1 MKFLAQN
8 VDLTVGVLTFY
19 VQRVLHTKA
28 STLGIIK
35 ESLFSLQWLCS
46 IYMLDIF
53 LFFVLCFLKK
63 NSLFSVRIL
72 RSFAQI
78 FSQHF
83 ARIWASGGNCPP
95 DFLAPTLMHL
105 VRLSVKLE
113 QNKSRI
119 IWKKDRI
126 VIRFHC

>member
-53 LFFVLCFLKK
+53 FVFCPVFFKK
-63 NSLFSVRIL
+63 KFTFFCPNSPQF
-72 RSFAQI
+72 
-78 FSQHF
+78 
-83 ARIWASGGNCPP
+83 CPNFFTAFCP
-95 DFLAPTLMHL
+95 NLGERGQLPT
-105 VRLSVKLE
+105 
-113 QNKSRI
+113 
-119 IWKKDRI
+119 
-126 VIRFHC
+126 